1 MSEVM
6 EAEEVEL
13 KVEDLDKYLEAAAHI
28 VEELRDFLSGH
39 YADLIK
45 PPMTMRKHGQGG
57 EMPKASDDPQYAAR
71 IHNYKNA
78 CDQFI
83 NVMRGNL

>member
-1 MSEVM
+1 MSVM

-13 KVEDLDKYLEAAAHI
+13 TPDKLDDYLVAAASI

-45 PPMTMRKHGQGG
+45 PPMTHRVHGQGG
-57 EMPKASDDPQYAAR
+57 EMPKASDDPVYAAN
-71 IHNYKNA
+71 IHRLKLGCEA
-78 CDQFI
+78 FI